1 MFEILNIKYKPK
13 IHVEKHREALHSAS
27 CGAYLCGVSGWES
40 IQGPPDEFEILQV
53 DAEIQSDSSDE
64 SGWVTVPSPPNCVVG
79 FDKDPYEVISGP
91 GSLQNPEIQVQGFVV
106 VDDISLD
113 DQYDMS
119 IACQSVRTS
128 KRWGFWKSRQS
139 CATLWGS
146 RGGMET

>member
-91 GSLQNPEIQVQGFVV
+91 GSLQNPEIQEVQGFVV

-139 CATLWGS
+139 CGLKF
-146 RGGMET
+146 